1 MIELLDYL
9 TKIGIAV
16 ILGIFLGW
24 EREQSHKNAGLRTT
38 TLVMLGATLFTI
50 ISVILRETDGTYD
63 IGRIMAYTIA
73 GIGFLGTGIIAKGK
87 DSSGVTTA
95 SLLWSVVGI
104 GILVGLGQF
113 QLAIISA
120 LVIYFILK
128 LKYIKIKIEGIN
140 KKKRRRKCLKRK

>member
-1 MIELLDYL
+1 MIEHL

-24 EREQSHKNAGLRTT
+24 EREQSNKDAGLRTT

-50 ISVILRETDGTYD
+50 ISVILREVGGNYD

-73 GIGFLGTGIIAKGK
+73 GIGFLGTGIISKEKNGT
-87 DSSGVTTA
+87 GVTTA
-95 SLLWSVVGI
+95 SLLWAVVGI
-104 GILVGLGQF
+104 GILCGLGEF
-113 QLAIISA
+113 SLAIISA

-128 LKYIKIKIEGIN
+128 LKYFRIKISTI
-140 KKKRRRKCLKRK
+140 KKKRNKKTKRN

>member
-1 MIELLDYL
+1 MTELLIHL

-16 ILGIFLGW
+16 LLGVFLGW

-50 ISVILRETDGTYD
+50 ISVILREANGDYD

-87 DSSGVTTA
+87 NGNGVTTA
-95 SLLWSVVGI
+95 SLLWAV
-104 GILVGLGQF
+104 VGLGILCGLGEF
-113 QLAIISA
+113 VLAIVSA
-120 LVIYFILK
+120 LVIYLILK
-128 LKYIKIKIEGIN
+128 LKYIKITIERIN
-140 KKKRRRKCLKRK
+140 KKKRRRK

>member
-1 MIELLDYL
+1 MIEHL

-24 EREQSHKNAGLRTT
+24 EREQSNKDAGLRTT

-50 ISVILRETDGTYD
+50 ISVILREVGGNYD

-73 GIGFLGTGIIAKGK
+73 GIGFLGTGIISKEKNGT
-87 DSSGVTTA
+87 GVTTA
-95 SLLWSVVGI
+95 SLLWAVVGI
-104 GILVGLGQF
+104 GILCGLGEF
-113 QLAIISA
+113 SLAIISA

-128 LKYIKIKIEGIN
+128 LKYFRIKISTI
-140 KKKRRRKCLKRK
+140 KKRKRRKS